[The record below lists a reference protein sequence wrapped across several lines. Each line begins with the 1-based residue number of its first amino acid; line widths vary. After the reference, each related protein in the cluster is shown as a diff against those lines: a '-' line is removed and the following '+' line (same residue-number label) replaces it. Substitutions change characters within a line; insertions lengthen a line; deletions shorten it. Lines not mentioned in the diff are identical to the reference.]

1 MQDENRTLC
10 QRLSDLEVELAR
22 KQDAFKAANTRK
34 AELLSD
40 IRDYQCKVRDLKT
53 QLEKAESA
61 ELVARGTAHEAQ
73 QAQEQLEASLRDQS
87 ASSKTAIGNLQ
98 LEIKSLKTRLA
109 EKEEQYESALE
120 QVHCKEVD
128 ISALKE
134 GKAKADR
141 EGSSRVANLNQVLMQ
156 TKQTCAQLAEEN
168 DVLRRKE
175 QELIEASE
183 GLQRKY
189 DTLVAKGNAPCTVCL
204 DRERQHAIIRT
215 PLRSCST
222 PIKPIPEE
230 TEMDALQIE
239 NTKLKQE
246 FQCLQTNFQ
255 LTSRK
260 STELK
265 REMKEVEKSLS
276 EIQLAYDQVLGE
288 KEDLHRKYEEAR
300 VALVNKSGSEMNN
313 RQRSA
318 QLEREV
324 EAFRSQ
330 LEALEQR
337 NFELQ
342 DRLKTEIARQLQGQ
356 DLVEE
361 LDTQIR
367 SLKQEKSESESELAG
382 MQCEL
387 QKCLEELE
395 TYRNSSVQQTQK
407 LGPDAISVYG
417 RKLSLL
423 QNEKQVLSEQL
434 SKVKHSIE
442 ETESH
447 NRSLKEKNK
456 ALECR
461 LASLEAQHKF
471 LTEQRK
477 EGEHSQKQCEIELR
491 NELVRLSDRLEA
503 VSAKSK
509 EFEEAKEESACHVR
523 ELSKANSKLQREANH
538 HWELAKKLQRELEKQ
553 ESSSFRAEESLQ
565 VMEQQFAKTTMELEN
580 LKQELSCVNNSKKMY
595 EVEVSKLMSRLEEL
609 EQSNFELSAKL
620 ADTEMETQTA
630 KLSQTEVQSKIEEL
644 DRKLAS
650 TEDALLEKAR
660 HVTDLRNS
668 SELMERENG
677 TLLSQ
682 VNSLTEMVASRNAK
696 LESLQSQLLSYET
709 DSKEIATKVCE
720 LETEHGHWI
729 EEQAKYQLEIDSL
742 KESMEVAA
750 SYKKDT
756 ENSILLLKLELKQ
769 LQEYNGSL
777 EAINTGLQDKIT
789 SQIAR
794 NEELVSRSHD
804 QDSNLHDIERD
815 LKMKSAALKASSEE
829 VDFIKKSSEDAQA
842 ALKTELEALE
852 AKCNDLRGSYECQ
865 NQEKSRMVSQISQLT
880 SDIKELRDAKS
891 EILSERAR
899 LVERREESQVEILK
913 FKEELHTVRSEL
925 KETKVEL
932 KYQHQKSAEVARES
946 SLVREQLTKVTEQYE
961 VLKESALG
969 LLETSSSAGS
979 ENAHL
984 TTPAKKKLKGIL
996 KNAGAGPKCV
1006 LKTVENVMEN

>member
-1 MQDENRTLC
+1 M
-10 QRLSDLEVELAR
+10 
-22 KQDAFKAANTRK
+22 
-34 AELLSD
+34 
-40 IRDYQCKVRDLKT
+40 
-53 QLEKAESA
+53 
-61 ELVARGTAHEAQ
+61 
-73 QAQEQLEASLRDQS
+73 RDQS

-98 LEIKSLKTRLA
+98 LEIKSLKSRSVQQFYVYQYIIASFPVSTPQFLLHLLLRADHMPLSSYYRLT
-109 EKEEQYESALE
+109 EKEDQYEAALE
-120 QVHCKEVD
+120 QIHCKETQ
-128 ISALKE
+128 ISTLQE
-134 GKAKADR
+134 GKLKADR

-168 DVLRRKE
+168 DVLVRKE
-175 QELIEASE
+175 QELIEANES
-183 GLQRKY
+183 LQRKY

-204 DRERQHAIIRT
+204 NREHQQTPVRT

-230 TEMDALQIE
+230 TEIDALQIE

-255 LTSRK
+255 LTARK

-265 REMKEVEKSLS
+265 REMKEMENSLS
-276 EIQLAYDQVLGE
+276 ELQLAYDHVLGE
-288 KEDLHRKYEEAR
+288 KDDLQQKYEEAR

-313 RQRSA
+313 KQKNA
-318 QLEREV
+318 QLEKEV
-324 EAFRSQ
+324 VTIRSQ

-342 DRLKTEIARQLQGQ
+342 DKLKTEIARQLQGQ

-382 MQCEL
+382 MQMEL
-387 QKCLEELE
+387 QKLQEALDS
-395 TYRNSSVQQTQK
+395 YRTSSVQQCGTQK
-407 LGPDAISVYG
+407 LSSDAIGVYEH
-417 RKLSLL
+417 KLSLL
-423 QNEKQVLSEQL
+423 QNEKQGLSEQL
-434 SKVKHSIE
+434 SKVKHSME
-442 ETESH
+442 EMESH
-447 NRSLKEKNK
+447 NQSLKEKNK
-456 ALECR
+456 ALESR
-461 LASLEAQHKF
+461 LGAQHEF

-477 EGEHSQKQCEIELR
+477 VGEHSQKQREIELR
-491 NELVRLSDRLEA
+491 NELVSLSERLDT

-523 ELSKANSKLQREANH
+523 ELSKANAKLQREVNH
-538 HWELAKKLQRELEKQ
+538 HWELAKKLQLELEKQ
-553 ESSSFRAEESLQ
+553 ESSSIRSEESLQ
-565 VMEQQFAKTTMELEN
+565 VMEQRCTKMTMDLES
-580 LKQELSCVNNSKKMY
+580 LKLELSGANNSKKMY
-595 EVEVSKLMSRLEEL
+595 EVEVGKLMSRLEEL
-609 EQSNFELSAKL
+609 EQCNFELSAKL
-620 ADTEMETQTA
+620 ADTEMETHTA
-630 KLSQTEVQSKIEEL
+630 KVSQTEVQSKIAEL

-696 LESLQSQLLSYET
+696 VESLQSQLRSYET
-709 DSKEIATKVCE
+709 DSKEIVMKISE
-720 LETEHGHWI
+720 LEEEHRRWI

-742 KESMEVAA
+742 KESLELAA

-756 ENSILLLKLELKQ
+756 ENSTLLLKLELKQ

-777 EAINTGLQDKIT
+777 EAINTGLQDKIK
-789 SQIAR
+789 SQIAK
-794 NEELVSRSHD
+794 NEELVSSSHD
-804 QDSNLHDIERD
+804 QYVTLQDVERD
-815 LKMKSAALKASSEE
+815 LKMKSAALKASLEE
-829 VDFIKKSSEDAQA
+829 VDFIKRSSEDAQA

-852 AKCNDLRGSYECQ
+852 SKCNDLRGNYEHQ
-865 NQEKSRMVSQISQLT
+865 DQEKSRMASHVIQLT
-880 SDIKELRDAKS
+880 SEINELRDAKS
-891 EILSERAR
+891 ELLSERYR
-899 LVERREESQVEILK
+899 LVERHEESRVEILK
-913 FKEELHTVRSEL
+913 FKEELHTVSSEL
-925 KETKVEL
+925 KETKAEL
-932 KYQHQKSAEVARES
+932 KYQHQKSAEAARET
-946 SLVREQLTKVTEQYE
+946 SLVREQLTKAMEQYE

-969 LLETSSSAGS
+969 LLETSSTGCS
-979 ENAHL
+979 ENAHM

-1006 LKTVENVMEN
+1006 LKTVENVMES